1 MVTQAPKRAA
11 IFGALAFS
19 LSCIGLIIFVW
30 TQFGGTIPFA
40 PQGYRVKA
48 LFTETGL
55 LVPNAD
61 VRIAG
66 VNVGKVTNVQAE
78 SVRSLVTIEV
88 NHQYAPLP
96 RDTRAVLRQKTL
108 LGEAFITL
116 STGSTAAGTVPDGG
130 MISRTQIEP
139 SQQLDQVLNSFDTPT
154 QHHLQQLLNGTYT
167 ALYGRGQD
175 LSNAVGN
182 SAPTAGYAGRIA
194 SGLDSERGSFQ
205 SFVANTGAVLQAVGA
220 RAGDLQTLIT
230 DGNAVLAATAAR
242 NAALTATVNALPPFL
257 TQLRSTLSTLST
269 TLTFAKPTIADLLPA
284 GPLLNPA
291 LTDVIRLSGPAIR
304 LLHQAPG
311 LITDADAALPAIT
324 SFAQAFRPAV
334 ETVLPATENII
345 PMINLVDLY
354 KPELIGT
361 MANLGATFQATA
373 AANTNN
379 AVGNAGAGM
388 AHYGRVL
395 PPLNAQ
401 MFFGQAATEPDNRHN
416 GYIAPGGWS
425 TWATG
430 LPSSDCNNTKNA
442 PAVPI
447 AGSQPNVPCVPS
459 KGFSFNG
466 ITQYYPHLTRAPA
479 SR

>member
-1 MVTQAPKRAA
+1 MVTQAPKRGA

-48 LFTETGL
+48 VFTETGL
-55 LVPNAD
+55 LVPKAD

-66 VNVGKVTNVQAE
+66 VTVGKVANVQAE
-78 SVRSLVTIEV
+78 GIHSLVTIDIG
-88 NHQYAPLP
+88 HQYAPIA
-96 RDTRAVLRQKTL
+96 RDTSAVLRQKTL
-108 LGEAFITL
+108 LGEAFVEL
-116 STGSTAAGTVPDGG
+116 SPGSKAAGTLPDGG
-130 MISRTQIEP
+130 TIQMTRIQQ
-139 SQQLDQVLNSFDTPT
+139 SQQLDQVLNSFNTPT

-182 SAPTAGYAGRIA
+182 AATATSYAARIA
-194 SGLDSERGSFQ
+194 SGLDGERGSVQ
-205 SFVANTGAVLQAVGA
+205 SFVQNTGTVLSAVGA
-220 RAGDLQTLIT
+220 RASDLQTLIT
-230 DGNAVLAATAAR
+230 NGNQVLAATAAR

-257 TQLRSTLSTLST
+257 AQLRTTLSTLST
-269 TLTFAKPTIADLLPA
+269 TLTFAKPTIAALLPA

-291 LTDVIRLSGPAIR
+291 LTDIIALSNPAIR

-311 LITDADAALPAIT
+311 LITAADAALPAIT
-324 SFAQAFRPAV
+324 TFAQAFRPAV

-345 PMINLVDLY
+345 PMINLVNLY
-354 KPELIGT
+354 KPELIGS
-361 MANLGATFQATA
+361 MANVGATFQGSAPAT
-373 AANTNN
+373 TNN
-379 AVGNAGAGM
+379 PVGNLPTGE

-430 LPSSDCNNTKNA
+430 LPSSDCNNLRNA
-442 PAVPI
+442 PAVPL
-447 AGSQPNVPCVPS
+447 AGSQPNVPCVAS

-466 ITQYYPHLTRAPA
+466 ITRYYPQLTRAPA
-479 SR
+479 AR